1 MAKYE
6 EPFEDTQAIFDTV
19 IDNAGLKDVV
29 NISVLSNNR
38 AKEIFKV
45 NKASDLLKY
54 RTGDDVYIIIN
65 EKVFEQL
72 TDEQK
77 MIVAE
82 EAVAYVAYDFENDK
96 LVITPPDFSAH
107 SGILRKH
114 NYPIIEVLRESIKT
128 IYQAEKDTEEEN
140 KNTTKKGKSKY

>member
-54 RTGDDVYIIIN
+54 RTGDDVFIIIN

>member
-6 EPFEDTQAIFDTV
+6 EPVEDTQAIFDTV

-96 LVITPPDFSAH
+96 LLITPPDFSAH

-128 IYQAEKDTEEEN
+128 IYQAEKDAEEEN

>member
-1 MAKYE
+1 MDFVK
-6 EPFEDTQAIFDTV
+6 QAISCRF
-19 IDNAGLKDVV
+19 
-29 NISVLSNNR
+29 
-38 AKEIFKV
+38 
-45 NKASDLLKY
+45 
-54 RTGDDVYIIIN
+54 IN
-65 EKVFEQL
+65 EEFRWLEC
-72 TDEQK
+72 
-77 MIVAE
+77 
-82 EAVAYVAYDFENDK
+82 YDFENDK